1 MSRNQGGLL
10 GLSGGT
16 EGPGAFGAAGKRAGT
31 GGGVVG
37 EERGL
42 GTPDETPIVRVSD
55 GVGERVARASGVGER
70 ERTRGMG
77 GSVLGGGKLGEPGMV
92 VPEHGEHGGHG
103 EASEAGEE
111 GTEGTE

>member
-1 MSRNQGGLL
+1 
-10 GLSGGT
+10 
-16 EGPGAFGAAGKRAGT
+16 
-31 GGGVVG
+31 
-37 EERGL
+37 
-42 GTPDETPIVRVSD
+42 
-55 GVGERVARASGVGER
+55 
-70 ERTRGMG
+70 MG